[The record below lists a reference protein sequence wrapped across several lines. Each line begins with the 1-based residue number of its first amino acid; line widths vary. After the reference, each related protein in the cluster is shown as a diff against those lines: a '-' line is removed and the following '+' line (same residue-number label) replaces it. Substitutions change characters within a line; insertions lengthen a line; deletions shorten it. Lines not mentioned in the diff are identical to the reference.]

1 MDETLKYL
9 GLIRILRVI
18 PLIITLLMQTEP
30 MWMWIVFCAFISLML
45 WLDLAVFNRRSHTIT
60 VKESLGWT
68 AFWVMLA
75 MAFDVG
81 VYYYLGQER
90 ALEFF
95 TGYIIEQSLSVDNL
109 FVILLIFGY
118 FHVKKEFQHKVLFWG
133 IFGALI
139 MRMIM
144 IIIGVELIE
153 NFHWLIYI
161 FGGFLIFTGLRM
173 VFGKEKEL
181 HPDQN
186 PLVRVFKRF
195 FPVTNEYHGDR
206 FFVMQNAQRYATP
219 LFIVVLVVEVTDLIF
234 AVDSVPAVLAVS
246 RNPFVVYTSNAF
258 AILGLRSLFFALSHI
273 MNLFHY
279 IKYGLALVLT
289 FIGTKMVLM
298 DTFKIPIGISLTV
311 VASILVLSVVLSII
325 FPKPEP
331 EDTSVT
337 LDITD
342 DRITAEE

>member
-1 MDETLKYL
+1 MH
-9 GLIRILRVI
+9 
-18 PLIITLLMQTEP
+18 TEP
-30 MWMWIVFCAFISLML
+30 MWMWIVFCAFITLML

-68 AFWVMLA
+68 GFWVLLA
-75 MAFDVG
+75 MGFNIG
-81 VYYYLGQER
+81 VYIYLGQER

-95 TGYIIEQSLSVDNL
+95 TGYLIEQSLSVDNL

-133 IFGALI
+133 IFGALV

-153 NFHWLIYI
+153 QFHWLIYI

-173 VFGKEKEL
+173 GFGKEKEL
-181 HPDQN
+181 HPEQN
-186 PLVRVFKRF
+186 PVVRIFKRF
-195 FPVTNEYHGDR
+195 FPVTPEYHGDK
-206 FFVMQNAQRYATP
+206 FFVVQNARRFATP

-234 AVDSVPAVLAVS
+234 AIDSVPAVLAVS

-298 DTFKIPIGISLTV
+298 DVLKIPINISLIV
-311 VASILVLSVVLSII
+311 VAGILLISVVLSLI
-325 FPKPEP
+325 FPRAEP
-331 EDTSVT
+331 EDTT
-337 LDITD
+337 IKLDITD
-342 DRITAEE
+342 DSISQEAS